1 MSPFMIVFCKEEK
14 YQFFIKIAFMC
25 VMCGEHKNKVVIK
38 NISTGPTYNIVI
50 NIDCKHWH
58 NWAMLIF
65 PKILFEI
72 RGADYQQ
79 EHLLVGKL

>member
-1 MSPFMIVFCKEEK
+1 
-14 YQFFIKIAFMC
+14 MC
-25 VMCGEHKNKVVIK
+25 VMCGEHKNKVVVKDIY
-38 NISTGPTYNIVI
+38 TGPTYNIVI

-72 RGADYQQ
+72 RGADYQK